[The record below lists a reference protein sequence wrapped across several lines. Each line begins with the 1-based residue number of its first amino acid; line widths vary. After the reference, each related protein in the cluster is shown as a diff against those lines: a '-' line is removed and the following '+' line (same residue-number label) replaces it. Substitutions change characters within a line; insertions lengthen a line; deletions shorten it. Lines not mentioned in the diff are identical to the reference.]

1 VLEKRHNCMPSWHE
15 LWFNVVAQK
24 LRLENQPAFILH
36 SYPYRETSLIVEV
49 FSQNYGRLPLVAR
62 GARRPRSAV
71 RGLLMA
77 FQPLQ
82 LNWFGK
88 TELRTLH
95 SAEWQGGQPQLQG
108 MALICA
114 FYLNELLLKLLPRD
128 DPHEQLF
135 RHYQETLQL
144 LSACSDFAAILRHF
158 EKRLL
163 QELGYALTLDRE
175 AGTNA
180 PVIAGESYRY
190 VIERGPV
197 RQSAGQTGVELR
209 GKTLLDLAADDYSDP
224 LTLQQGKALMRAL
237 LNHYLGDQPLH
248 TRQLLK
254 DLQQI

>member
-1 VLEKRHNCMPSWHE
+1 MVTSNKT
-15 LWFNVVAQK
+15 
-24 LRLENQPAFILH
+24 RLEDQPAYVLH
-36 SYPYRETSLIVEV
+36 TYPYRETSLIVEV
-49 FSQNYGRLPLVAR
+49 FSRHHGRLPLMAR

-88 TELRTLH
+88 AELRTLH

-108 MALICA
+108 MALMCG
-114 FYLNELLLKLLPRD
+114 FYLNELLLKLLHRD

-135 RHYQETLQL
+135 LYYQETLLL
-144 LSACSDFAAILRHF
+144 LSASNDFAAILRRF

-180 PVIAGESYRY
+180 PVVAEGRYRY
-190 VIERGPV
+190 VVERGPV
-197 RQSAGQTGVELR
+197 RHSAGQNGVELR
-209 GKTLLDLAADDYSDP
+209 GKTLLDLAVDDYSDP
-224 LTLQQGKALMRAL
+224 LTLQQGKALMRTL

-248 TRQLLK
+248 TRQFLK

>member
-1 VLEKRHNCMPSWHE
+1 MVNANKSRQED
-15 LWFNVVAQK
+15 
-24 LRLENQPAFILH
+24 QPAYVLH
-36 SYPYRETSLIVEV
+36 TYPYRETSLIVEV
-49 FSQNYGRLPLVAR
+49 FSQNFGRLPLMAR

-77 FQPLQ
+77 FQPLH
-82 LNWFGK
+82 LSWFGK
-88 TELRTLH
+88 AELRTLH

-108 MALICA
+108 MALMCG

-128 DPHEQLF
+128 DPHETLF

-144 LSACSDFAAILRHF
+144 LSSCSDFAAILRRF

-180 PVIAGESYRY
+180 PVVAGEPYRY

-197 RQSAGQTGVELR
+197 RQSAGEIGVELR

-224 LTLQQGKALMRAL
+224 VTLQQSKTLMRTL
-237 LNHYLGDQPLH
+237 LNHYLGDQQLH
-248 TRQLLK
+248 TRQFLK

>member
-1 VLEKRHNCMPSWHE
+1 MVNANKTR
-15 LWFNVVAQK
+15 QDD
-24 LRLENQPAFILH
+24 QPAYVLH
-36 SYPYRETSLIVEV
+36 TYPYRETSLIVEV
-49 FSQNYGRLPLVAR
+49 FSQNHGRLPLMAR
-62 GARRPRSAV
+62 GARRPKSAV

-82 LNWFGK
+82 LSWFGK
-88 TELRTLH
+88 AELRTLH

-108 MALICA
+108 MALMCG
-114 FYLNELLLKLLPRD
+114 FYLNELLLKLLQRD

-135 RHYQETLQL
+135 HYYQETLQL
-144 LSACSDFAAILRHF
+144 LSASSDFAAILRRF

-175 AGTNA
+175 AETNA
-180 PVIAGESYRY
+180 PVMAGEGYCY

-197 RQSAGQTGVELR
+197 RQSAGQNGVELR

-224 LTLQQGKALMRAL
+224 VTLQQGKVLMRTL

-248 TRQLLK
+248 TRQFLK
-254 DLQQI
+254 DLQQT